1 MADTRA
7 QQPVIALTRE
17 RPAPA
22 SRPQSAPA
30 PGREDSPRSVTPY
43 DEIWFQGR
51 PQLP

>member
-22 SRPQSAPA
+22 SRPAFAPSW
-30 PGREDSPRSVTPY
+30 GREDSAQSVTPY